1 MTQEKKETFRD
12 KMDRFW
18 AVLFLTE
25 EGRPKSALM
34 LYSFCLSLVFFGV
47 YAFAYGFLL
56 DVLEKLLS
64 AYSITVRNVFQSV
77 VPGLAGSVVCCSL
90 FFLFKDRRLIPATY
104 IWLTLYA
111 LVALIGMLL
120 ITAGEES
127 RIFLYFYA
135 MLVPTGLISGDAA
148 MFLLYRRYRRKQEE
162 AKAQC

>member
-1 MTQEKKETFRD
+1 MAQEKKRTFRE

-34 LYSFCLSLVFFGV
+34 LYSFCLSLLFFGI

-56 DVLEKLLS
+56 DVLEKLF
-64 AYSITVRNVFQSV
+64 ATYSVAVRNAFQAI
-77 VPGLAGSVVCCSL
+77 VPGVAGSIVCSSL
-90 FFLFKDRRLIPATY
+90 FFLFKDRRLVPATY

-111 LVALIGMLL
+111 LAALIGMLL
-120 ITAGEES
+120 VTAGEES

-162 AKAQC
+162 TKNQC